1 MKKRNGYRGYVT
13 NRSFGGLQMPVP
25 VQALVMRDY
34 CHRNGLTYKLHIN
47 ENIFPNSYMVLE
59 GLPNELDIYEG
70 ILATSMFMMPK
81 RAERRLGI
89 YERILNMKG
98 SLHFVLEDY
107 IIRSQ
112 NDIEAVEEI
121 LDLTRLLGETPA
133 PNEAIESVGF
143 AL

>member
-13 NRSFGGLQMPVP
+13 NRSFGGLQIPVP

-34 CHRNGLTYKLHIN
+34 CLRNGLTYKLHIN
-47 ENIFPNSYMVLE
+47 ENIFPKSYMVLE

-81 RAERRLGI
+81 RPERRLGI
-89 YERILNMKG
+89 YERILDMRG

-107 IIRSQ
+107 KIISQ

-121 LDLTRLLGETPA
+121 LNLTQVLGETPA
-133 PNEAIESVGF
+133 PSEASDSLGV